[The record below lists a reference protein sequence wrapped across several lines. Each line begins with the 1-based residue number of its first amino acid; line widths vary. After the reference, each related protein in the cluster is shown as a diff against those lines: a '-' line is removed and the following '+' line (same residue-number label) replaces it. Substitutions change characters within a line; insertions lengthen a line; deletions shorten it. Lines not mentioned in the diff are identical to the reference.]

1 MEAKAADSPVE
12 LRIATLCTCKHDVKH
27 KEGQKNTKHAD
38 KLEQGNRGNVAVF
51 LLLCRLNQRGKHY
64 ADAKEVTD
72 VGEVN
77 VEIPADHADVVE
89 DAKTRNAAHQ
99 AERAINGLEN
109 ELGRSVL
116 NHG

>member
-1 MEAKAADSPVE
+1 VEAQAAYSPVA
-12 LRIATLCTCKHDVKH
+12 LRIAPLCTCEHDVKD
-27 KEGQKNTKHAD
+27 KEGQKNTEHAD
-38 KLEQGNRGNVAVF
+38 KLEQGGCGNVAVF

-77 VEIPADHADVVE
+77 VEIPADHADVVK
-89 DAKTRNAAHQ
+89 DAKASYKADK
-99 AERAINGLEN
+99 AKRAINGLEN
-109 ELGRSVL
+109 ELGCSVL